1 MQVLMSDSLL
11 SRVAPE
17 EPTREKLLATF
28 VFEDGENQVPI
39 TTVEWENGSISSF
52 GLGFASIP
60 LLSRVLNSENP
71 VDVAIK
77 DLDLYMENVL
87 GSSYI
92 LAEHNNYS
100 YELKINL
107 EKEDG

>member
-11 SRVAPE
+11 NRVAPE

-39 TTVEWENGSISSF
+39 TLLEWDDGTISSL
-52 GLGFASIP
+52 GLGFESVP
-60 LLSRVLNSENP
+60 LLSRILNSESP
-71 VDVAIK
+71 VDISIK
-77 DLDLYMENVL
+77 DLDMYMQNIL

-107 EKEDG
+107 EKKDG

>member
-1 MQVLMSDSLL
+1 MSDSLL

-39 TTVEWENGSISSF
+39 TTLGWENGSISSF
-52 GLGFASIP
+52 GLGFESIS

-71 VDVAIK
+71 VDIAIK

-87 GSSYI
+87 SSSYI

-100 YELKINL
+100 YEFKINL